1 MKFLLGYSKILKTYS
16 CTPPFEAV
24 GGGCYYYSSDV
35 GITVDSYAVAETLC
49 TAEGGHLG
57 YVKTGDENTA
67 IVDHFFGTSSKH
79 RHILLIL
86 IHRKFNIMQYW
97 RQRLSKIISAKK
109 RIASST
115 IHTDNLLIVSLV

>member
-1 MKFLLGYSKILKTYS
+1 MLYFTIHLLNLLFKTTAKIFSASLEEVKSYT

-57 YVKTGDENTA
+57 YIKTGEENTA
-67 IVDHFFGTSSKH
+67 IVEYFFGNSSEH
-79 RHILLIL
+79 HL
-86 IHRKFNIMQYW
+86 HFTN
-97 RQRLSKIISAKK
+97 
-109 RIASST
+109 
-115 IHTDNLLIVSLV
+115 

>member
-1 MKFLLGYSKILKTYS
+1 MKFLLGYSEELKTYS

-57 YVKTGDENTA
+57 YIKTGDENTA

-79 RHILLIL
+79 CHILLIL
-86 IHRKFNIMQYW
+86 IHRKIKIVQYC
-97 RQRLSKIISAKK
+97 KVII
-109 RIASST
+109 T
-115 IHTDNLLIVSLV
+115 